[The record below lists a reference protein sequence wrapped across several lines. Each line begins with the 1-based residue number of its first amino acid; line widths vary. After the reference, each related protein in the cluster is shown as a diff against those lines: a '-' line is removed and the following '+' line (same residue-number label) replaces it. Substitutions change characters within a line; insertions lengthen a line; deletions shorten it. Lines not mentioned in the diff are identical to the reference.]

1 MTLDWDGQGAP
12 EVSVSGLISAANTG
26 YGFSATNKSG
36 TGGSPFSTTASVF
49 SGLLSNNTAGGKNV
63 TAQIS
68 SDAEFV
74 DQMTVV

>member
-1 MTLDWDGQGAP
+1 MPAIAR
-12 EVSVSGLISAANTG
+12 VSGEMYDAS
-26 YGFSATNKSG
+26 
-36 TGGSPFSTTASVF
+36 GSPIK
-49 SGLLSNNTAGGKNV
+49 GGKNV